1 MVAQTIALFRFQLI
15 GIVSRRLMV
24 SLLMLLLMAFLGGR
38 FVAGLAL
45 VNGEAV
51 ALAAQADF
59 LRYCLVL
66 LLVVALVAQ
75 VARDY
80 DSGQLERI
88 LAMPLAR
95 WQYLLSLL
103 GVLSLLSL
111 LLATAALLPLLPFEP
126 DKALYWGA
134 AVFLELLLA
143 GQMALLAILSLER
156 LPQAIPL
163 ALGLYLLAR
172 LGPVIDL
179 ALKHSADFYQ
189 DETGF
194 RFGQQLFMLIRY
206 LLPGDQAFAS
216 NNLLLTEG
224 AALLPALGQQ
234 LIQVLIYLLFLQAVV
249 MADFYRKELGR

>member
-15 GIVSRRLMV
+15 GIVSRRLMI
-24 SLLMLLLMAFLGGR
+24 SLLVLLLIAFLGGR
-38 FVAGLAL
+38 FVASLAL
-45 VNGEAV
+45 VNGEVV

-66 LLVVALVAQ
+66 VLVVALVAQ

-80 DSGQLERI
+80 DSGQLERM

-95 WQYLLSLL
+95 WQYLLSLFS
-103 GVLSLLSL
+103 VMTLLSL
-111 LLATAALLPLLPFEP
+111 LLAAAASLPLLPFESG
-126 DKALYWGA
+126 KALYWGVA
-134 AVFLELLLA
+134 LFLELMLA

-189 DETGF
+189 EETGF
-194 RFGQQLFMLIRY
+194 QFGRQLFALIRY

-216 NNLLLTEG
+216 NNLLFEDG
-224 AALLPALGQQ
+224 AALLPVLGQQ
-234 LIQVLIYLLFLQAVV
+234 LFQVLIYLLFLQAVM

>member
-15 GIVSRRLMV
+15 GIVSRRLMI
-24 SLLMLLLMAFLGGR
+24 SLLVLLLIAFLGGR
-38 FVAGLAL
+38 FLAGLAL

-59 LRYCLVL
+59 LRHCLVL
-66 LLVVALVAQ
+66 LLVVSLTAQ

-80 DSGQLERI
+80 DSGQLERM

-95 WQYLLSLL
+95 WQYLLSLFSVM
-103 GVLSLLSL
+103 VLLAL
-111 LLATAALLPLLPFEP
+111 LLAVVALLPLLPFEP
-126 DKALYWGA
+126 GKAWYWGA

-179 ALKHSADFYQ
+179 ALKHSANYYQ
-189 DETGF
+189 EETGF
-194 RFGQQLFMLIRY
+194 RFGQQLFTLIRY

-216 NNLLLTEG
+216 NNLLFGDG
-224 AALLPALGQQ
+224 AALLAALGQQ
-234 LIQVLIYLLFLQAVV
+234 SLQVLIYLLFLLAVM